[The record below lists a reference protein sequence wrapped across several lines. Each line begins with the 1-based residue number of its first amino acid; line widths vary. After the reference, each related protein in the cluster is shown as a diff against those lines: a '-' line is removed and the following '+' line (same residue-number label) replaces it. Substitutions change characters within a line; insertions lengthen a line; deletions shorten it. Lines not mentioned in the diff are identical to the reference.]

1 MLNSNYIQSLFGIKD
16 GRRDIHKC
24 PACKELMDR
33 IHDFRIQK
41 IKGTRHLTKYA
52 VKNRINSLESRGVTL
67 RKAKKHLWV
76 RFFNLS
82 RENHQAV

>member
-1 MLNSNYIQSLFGIKD
+1 
-16 GRRDIHKC
+16 
-24 PACKELMDR
+24 
-33 IHDFRIQK
+33 
-41 IKGTRHLTKYA
+41 LTKYA